1 MLFKPF
7 FTFRQYALVLLNN
20 ISPTTMLRK
29 LLIIVL
35 AINAMPL
42 ISSASVVELESSDT
56 LNITRDLDS
65 AYAHYVSKQQGEFFD
80 GYTIQLF
87 SGNRSGANVLK
98 GDIIASGKYDA
109 VRLVYLAP
117 NFKIQVGSF
126 PDIGSAQRAL
136 IEWKESYPD
145 AFVVK
150 TRVPWYPI
158 ELPLDVPG
166 DTIVVDVEH
175 SPE

>member
-1 MLFKPF
+1 
-7 FTFRQYALVLLNN
+7 
-20 ISPTTMLRK
+20 MLRK
-29 LLIIVL
+29 LFIILL

-42 ISSASVVELESSDT
+42 ISSASVVELRSSDT

-65 AYAHYVSKQQGEFFD
+65 AYAHYISNQQGEFFE

-98 GDIIASGKYDA
+98 GDIIASGNYDA

-117 NFKIQVGSF
+117 NFKIQVESF
-126 PDIGSAQRAL
+126 PDIGCAQRAL
-136 IEWKESYPD
+136 TEWKSSYPD

-158 ELPLDVPG
+158 ELPPDVPL
-166 DTIVVDVEH
+166 DTTAVDVED

>member
-1 MLFKPF
+1 
-7 FTFRQYALVLLNN
+7 
-20 ISPTTMLRK
+20 MLRK
-29 LLIIVL
+29 LFIILL

-42 ISSASVVELESSDT
+42 ISSASVVELRSSDT

-65 AYAHYVSKQQGEFFD
+65 AYAHYISNQQGDFFE

-98 GDIIASGKYDA
+98 GDIIARGNYDA

-126 PDIGSAQRAL
+126 PDIGCAQRAL
-136 IEWKESYPD
+136 TEWKSSYPD

-158 ELPLDVPG
+158 ELPPDVPL
-166 DTIVVDVEH
+166 DTTAVDVED

>member
-1 MLFKPF
+1 MK
-7 FTFRQYALVLLNN
+7 N
-20 ISPTTMLRK
+20 IRATTMPLK
-29 LLIIVL
+29 LLFILL
-35 AINAMPL
+35 ALNAMPL
-42 ISSASVVELESSDT
+42 ISNASVVELQSIDT
-56 LNITRDLDS
+56 VNIARDLDS
-65 AYAHYVSKQQGEFFD
+65 AYAHYVSSQKGEFFE

-98 GDIIASGKYDA
+98 GEIIASGKYDA

-136 IEWKESYPD
+136 TEWKASYPD

-158 ELPLDVPG
+158 ELPLDVLG
-166 DTIVVDVEH
+166 DTTIVDDEH

>member
-1 MLFKPF
+1 
-7 FTFRQYALVLLNN
+7 
-20 ISPTTMLRK
+20 MLRK
-29 LLIIVL
+29 LFLIVL
-35 AINAMPL
+35 IINAMPL
-42 ISSASVVELESSDT
+42 VSSAKMAEPRMNDT
-56 LNITRDLDS
+56 LDIPLDLDS
-65 AYAHYVSKQQGEFFD
+65 AYAHYIMEEQGEFFE

-98 GDIIASGKYDA
+98 GEIIASGKYDA

-136 IEWKESYPD
+136 AEWKALYPD

-166 DTIVVDVEH
+166 DTIKVDDEH

>member
-1 MLFKPF
+1 
-7 FTFRQYALVLLNN
+7 
-20 ISPTTMLRK
+20 
-29 LLIIVL
+29 
-35 AINAMPL
+35 MPL
-42 ISSASVVELESSDT
+42 VSNASVVELQSIDT
-56 LNITRDLDS
+56 VNIARDLDS
-65 AYAHYVSKQQGEFFD
+65 AYAHYVSSQQGEFFE

-98 GDIIASGKYDA
+98 GDIIASGNYDA

-126 PDIGSAQRAL
+126 PDIGCAQRAL
-136 IEWKESYPD
+136 TEWKSSYPD

-158 ELPLDVPG
+158 ELPPDVPL
-166 DTIVVDVEH
+166 DTTAVEVED

>member
-1 MLFKPF
+1 
-7 FTFRQYALVLLNN
+7 
-20 ISPTTMLRK
+20 MLRK
-29 LLIIVL
+29 LFIILL

-42 ISSASVVELESSDT
+42 LSSASVVELRSSDT

-65 AYAHYVSKQQGEFFD
+65 AYAHYISNQQGEFFE

-98 GDIIASGKYDA
+98 GDIIASGNYDA

-126 PDIGSAQRAL
+126 PDIGCAQRAL
-136 IEWKESYPD
+136 TEWKSSYPD

-158 ELPLDVPG
+158 ELPPDVPL
-166 DTIVVDVEH
+166 DTTAVDVED

>member
-1 MLFKPF
+1 M
-7 FTFRQYALVLLNN
+7 
-20 ISPTTMLRK
+20 SPTNMLRK
-29 LLIIVL
+29 LFIILL
-35 AINAMPL
+35 AINAMPI
-42 ISSASVVELESSDT
+42 ISSASVVELRSSDT

-65 AYAHYVSKQQGEFFD
+65 AYAHYISNQQGEFFE

-98 GDIIASGKYDA
+98 GDIIASGNYDA

-126 PDIGSAQRAL
+126 PDIGCAQRAL
-136 IEWKESYPD
+136 TEWKSSYPD

-158 ELPLDVPG
+158 ELPPDVPL
-166 DTIVVDVEH
+166 DTTAVDVED

>member
-1 MLFKPF
+1 M
-7 FTFRQYALVLLNN
+7 
-20 ISPTTMLRK
+20 SPTNMLRK
-29 LLIIVL
+29 LFIILL

-42 ISSASVVELESSDT
+42 ISSASVVELRSSDT

-65 AYAHYVSKQQGEFFD
+65 AYAHYISNQQGEFFE

-98 GDIIASGKYDA
+98 GDIIANGNYDA

-126 PDIGSAQRAL
+126 PDIGCAQRAL
-136 IEWKESYPD
+136 TEWKSSYPD

-158 ELPLDVPG
+158 ELPPDVPL
-166 DTIVVDVEH
+166 DTTAVDVED